1 MHLIYFEKFVGE
13 KMRGRVAKEVVEMV
27 QRHVKKVVEKMLRL
41 LEEKRVVG
49 KRRKGE
55 GKRKKSIFSI
65 LKGKWFFFFLILK
78 IILIFCIFL
87 LFLL

>member
-65 LKGKWFFFFLILK
+65 LKGKWFFFF
-78 IILIFCIFL
+78 
-87 LFLL
+87 